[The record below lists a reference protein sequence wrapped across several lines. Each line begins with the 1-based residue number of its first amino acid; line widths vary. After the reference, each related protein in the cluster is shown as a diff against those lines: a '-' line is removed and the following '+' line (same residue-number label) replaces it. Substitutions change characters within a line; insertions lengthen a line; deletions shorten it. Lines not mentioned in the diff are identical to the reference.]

1 MRLLHLGLWATLL
14 PSLRA
19 QDRPAPTP
27 APAAAPD
34 PHLRLVRGKRL
45 HVEVV
50 GPASAPALL
59 YLHGGPGTGS
69 YDFLR
74 HQQARLAPS
83 LRLIALDQR
92 GVLRSDPLV
101 EGEAFGLAD
110 LVEDCEALRRQLG
123 IPKWT
128 VLGHSFGGYL
138 AVSYALKYPEAIEGL
153 IFENPTFDFASSA
166 RELLR
171 GIAERAEALGN
182 LDLATEA
189 RAAAEGP
196 LPPAEQWRAF
206 SRAANR
212 LGEARQALYVHGP
225 DKDFFNALVRDS
237 GIPGERWAQGHSGP
251 HCHQARLYAEGQ
263 VFTSLQDQLGKL
275 TMPALLIRGRHDR
288 VTAPDQVRTF
298 ERTVPQGRTVIF
310 EQSAHFVR
318 FEEPERYARTV
329 LDFVLR
335 DRGPKR

>member
-1 MRLLHLGLWATLL
+1 MNLRHLGLWAALSLSLL
-14 PSLRA
+14 S
-19 QDRPAPTP
+19 QDRPTPPT
-27 APAAAPD
+27 AAVPN
-34 PHLRLVRGKRL
+34 PHLRMVRGKRL

-50 GPASAPALL
+50 GPPSAPALL

-74 HQQARLAPS
+74 HQQARLAPY

-92 GVLRSDPLV
+92 GVLRSDPLG

-110 LVEDCEALRRQLG
+110 LVEDCEALRQQLG
-123 IPKWT
+123 IARWA

-138 AVSYALKYPEAIEGL
+138 AVSYALKYPGSVSAL

-171 GIAERAEALGN
+171 GIAARAEALGKA
-182 LDLATEA
+182 DLAQEA

-196 LPPAEQWRAF
+196 LSPPDQWRAF

-212 LGEARQALYVHGP
+212 LGEARQSLYVHGP
-225 DKDFFNALVRDS
+225 EKDFFAALVRDS

-251 HCHQARLYAEGQ
+251 NSHQSRLYAESQ
-263 VFTSLQDQLGKL
+263 VFTSLQPQLGKL
-275 TMPALLIRGRHDR
+275 TMPALLILGRYDR
-288 VTAPDQVRTF
+288 VTAPDQVQAF
-298 ERTVPQGRTVIF
+298 KQAVPRGRTVVF
-310 EQSAHFVR
+310 EHSAHFVR
-318 FEEPERYARTV
+318 FEEPDRYARSV
-329 LDFVLR
+329 LDFVR
-335 DRGPKR
+335 QEGSPKP

>member
-1 MRLLHLGLWATLL
+1 MRLLHLGLWATLFL
-14 PSLRA
+14 TLQA
-19 QDRPAPTP
+19 QDRPVATP
-27 APAAAPD
+27 VPLSD

-74 HQQARLAPS
+74 HQQALLAPH

-92 GVLRSDPLV
+92 GVLRSDPLA
-101 EGEAFGLAD
+101 EGEPFGLAD
-110 LVEDCEALRRQLG
+110 LVEDCEALRQQLG
-123 IPKWT
+123 LERWT

-138 AVSYALKYPEAIEGL
+138 AVSYALRYPSSVSGL

-171 GIAERAEALGN
+171 GIAARAEDLG
-182 LDLATEA
+182 DPGLAKEA

-196 LPPAEQWRAF
+196 LPPAERWRAF

-237 GIPGERWAQGHSGP
+237 GIPGDRWAQGHSGP
-251 HCHQARLYAEGQ
+251 HSHQARLYAEGR

-275 TMPALLIRGRHDR
+275 SMPALLILGRHDR
-288 VTAPDQVRTF
+288 VTAPDQVSTF
-298 ERTVPQGRTVIF
+298 ARTVPQGRTVVF
-310 EQSAHFVR
+310 ERSAHFVR

-329 LDFVLR
+329 LDFVL
-335 DRGPKR
+335 GGKAAKR